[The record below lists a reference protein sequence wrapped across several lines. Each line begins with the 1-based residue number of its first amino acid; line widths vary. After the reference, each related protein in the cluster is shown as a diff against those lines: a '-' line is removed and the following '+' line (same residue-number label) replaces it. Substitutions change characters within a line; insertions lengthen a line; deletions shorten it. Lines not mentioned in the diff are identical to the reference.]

1 MNKKLKITLL
11 FGGKSAEH
19 EVSMLSAK
27 NVFNA
32 LDKNKYEVFLIG
44 IDKTGYWSFFEDSKI
59 LSEKSIEKINRNH
72 NGFLDPNCGKILV
85 DSDVIFPV
93 LHGGTGED
101 GTIQGFFKLINKP
114 FVGPG
119 VLGSALGMDK
129 DVAKRLLNQAGI
141 ATAKFITLRDY
152 ENIDFKKIK
161 KQLGLPLFIKPAN
174 SGSSIG
180 VSKVKKE
187 SEFTLAIKEAFKY
200 DSKILIEEF
209 IDGRQIE
216 CSILGNDNPI
226 ASIPG
231 EVITTHEFYSY
242 EAKYLDKNGAILE
255 IPAKLNKKISK
266 QIQEISLKTFKVLE
280 CFGLS
285 RVDLFL
291 DKKGKIYV
299 NEINT
304 LPGFTSISMYPKL
317 WEASGISYSDL
328 IDKLI
333 ELAIEKFKKDS
344 KLKTSY

>member
-1 MNKKLKITLL
+1 MKQVNKKLKIALL

-19 EVSMLSAK
+19 DVSMLSAK

-32 LDKNKYEVFLIG
+32 LDKNKYDIFLIG
-44 IDKTGYWSFFEDSKI
+44 IDKSGYWNFFEDPKV
-59 LSEKSIEKINRNH
+59 LSEKSIEKTDRNH
-72 NGFLDPNCGKILV
+72 NGFLDPDCGKILV
-85 DSDVIFPV
+85 NSDVIFPV
-93 LHGGTGED
+93 LHGGAGED
-101 GTIQGFFKLINKP
+101 GTIQGFLKLINKP

-129 DVAKRLLNQAGI
+129 EVAKRLLNQAGI
-141 ATAKFITLRDY
+141 VTAKFITLRDY
-152 ENIDFKKIK
+152 DAVDFKIIK

-187 SEFTLAIKEAFKY
+187 PEFIPSLKEAFKY
-200 DSKILIEEF
+200 DNKILIEEF

-216 CSILGNDNPI
+216 CSILGNEKPI

-242 EAKYLDKNGAILE
+242 EAKYLDKNGATLE
-255 IPAKLNKKISK
+255 IPAKLNKKTSK

-291 DKKGKIYV
+291 DKKGRVYV

-333 ELAIEKFKKDS
+333 KLAIEKF
-344 KLKTSY
+344 